1 VFTLAVPTEVGR
13 RPKRKGACARP
24 TSACKTYLILWVPTL
39 CKALRLHL
47 NSDGV
52 NQGMIRL
59 VLAVLLSLSFAS
71 GLRGGSDCGLKPRLY
86 QARENVVAQYAHEV
100 GNDYVGHKALAD
112 SLLKRQKEIDQ
123 QYYTFMARVSQAGNV
138 EKRTRAEMCCRQ
150 ADDDPIARLICALA
164 AYLRGGRRDP
174 SVFVKSVPGDKESA
188 DALWALDEIASSQ
201 GGETGGPAAPFG
213 SSGPVDRYLDELFRL
228 VAGGKSD
235 AVQKYLTLYPLA
247 DGEYAESMEDQL
259 EHLFLDHPSVV
270 LQHWVLF
277 KGDTR
282 VFADLKESLSRDQKR
297 RIVSGARAHCSISR
311 PACRELI
318 AEFQ

>member
-1 VFTLAVPTEVGR
+1 
-13 RPKRKGACARP
+13 
-24 TSACKTYLILWVPTL
+24 
-39 CKALRLHL
+39 
-47 NSDGV
+47 
-52 NQGMIRL
+52 MIRP
-59 VLAVLLSLSFAS
+59 VLAILLSLSFAS
-71 GLRGGSDCGLKPRLY
+71 GLRGASDCGLKPGVY
-86 QARENVVAQYAHEV
+86 QARENVVAQYAREV

-112 SLLKRQKEIDQ
+112 SLLKRQKVIDQ
-123 QYYTFMARVSQAGNV
+123 QYYTFMERVSQGGTV

-150 ADDDPIARLICALA
+150 AGDDPIARLICALA

-201 GGETGGPAAPFG
+201 GGETGGPATPFG
-213 SSGPVDRYLDELFRL
+213 PSGPVDRYLDELFRL
-228 VAGGKSD
+228 VAGGESD

-270 LQHWVLF
+270 LQHWILF

-311 PACRELI
+311 PACRELV